1 MENNLAVNIRKFRK
15 DRGLTQEQLAEVF
28 GVTVGA
34 VHKWEAGLST
44 PELPLILEMA
54 DFFDTSLD
62 VLIGFEARDNRVE
75 ALAERLRKMA
85 YSMDPDGISEAEKS
99 LRKYPH
105 NFSIVFECA
114 FIYGVHGINPKN
126 KKYLLRAIELFEQAV
141 TLISQ
146 NTDPDIDEAVIYG
159 QLAIL
164 NQTLGDTGKA
174 LQIYKAHNAGGIF
187 DIRIGQILAQKGDY
201 KEADEYLSRAFVKQL
216 GDRINLITG
225 KLLCYFRTGEYEEA
239 RALIEAALK
248 ENSSYRKGDKPNVL
262 DKIDCVYLTAMA
274 YVELKAGDASKAEA
288 KLKEAKKT
296 AERFDAEPDFDVKN
310 LRFIGLE
317 ESLMLRDSLGKTG
330 MDSIEAA
337 MKYLKTAELETLW
350 DKVKKEK

>member
-44 PELPLILEMA
+44 PELPFILEMA

-85 YSMDPDGISEAEKS
+85 YSMDPDGLSEAEKS

-126 KKYLLRAIELFEQAV
+126 KKNLQRAIDLFELAL

-201 KEADEYLSRAFVKQL
+201 KQADEYLSRAFVKQL

-225 KLLCYFRTGEYEEA
+225 KLLCYFCTGEYEEA
-239 RALIEAALK
+239 RALIEAGLN
-248 ENSSYRKGDKPNVL
+248 ENASYRKGDKPNIL
-262 DKIDCVYLTAMA
+262 DKIGCVYLTAMA
-274 YVELKAGDASKAEA
+274 YVEFKTGDSRKASKT
-288 KLKEAKKT
+288 LKEAKRQ
-296 AERFDAEPDFDVKN
+296 AEAFDADPDYDVKS
-310 LRFIGLE
+310 LRFIELKD
-317 ESLMLRDSLGKTG
+317 SLMLSDSLGKTG

-337 MKYLKTAELETLW
+337 MKYLKAAELEKLW
-350 DKVKKEK
+350 REVKEGK